1 MTLYRTL
8 PLLLAAA
15 VLAAA
20 PPAKAPG
27 KTAPRRTAPLRKPAA
42 ARKPVAPVHA
52 PETYRV
58 TLDTSKGPV
67 AIDVTREW
75 SPLGADRFYALVKSG
90 YYDGARFFR
99 IVPGFVVQIG
109 LAGDPVLSKKW
120 STRPL
125 LDEPVKQ
132 SNTRGYVSFA
142 MSGKNSRTAQIFVNL
157 GDNARL
163 DAMGFAPF
171 GLVSS
176 GMENIDLLNSEYGES
191 PEQPKIEEEGNPYLE
206 KEFPNL
212 DFIRHAAVEKLEP
225 PVQKP

>member
-1 MTLYRTL
+1 MSTHRFL
-8 PLLLAAA
+8 PLLIVTLGTFA
-15 VLAAA
+15 LAA
-20 PPAKAPG
+20 PPRKAMPARRA
-27 KTAPRRTAPLRKPAA
+27 APVRAPAA
-42 ARKPVAPVHA
+42 
-52 PETYRV
+52 YRV

-67 AIDVTREW
+67 VIDVTREW
-75 SPLGADRFYALVKSG
+75 SPLGADRFYQLVKSG

-109 LAGDPVLSKKW
+109 LAGDPKATKKW
-120 STRPL
+120 SQPIV
-125 LDEPVKQ
+125 DEPVKQ

-171 GLVSS
+171 GLVTA
-176 GMENIDLLNSEYGES
+176 GMENVDVLNSEYGETPDQS
-191 PEQPKIEEEGNPYLE
+191 RIEEEGNEYLQ

-212 DFIRHAAVEKLEP
+212 DFIQHASVEKLDAVKTPET
-225 PVQKP
+225 K

>member
-1 MTLYRTL
+1 MNTHRVL
-8 PLLLAAA
+8 PFFLAATLAAA
-15 VLAAA
+15 ALAA
-20 PPAKAPG
+20 P
-27 KTAPRRTAPLRKPAA
+27 PRRTAAPKKAVP
-42 ARKPVAPVHA
+42 ARKAAPVQA
-52 PETYRV
+52 PNAYRV

-67 AIDVTREW
+67 VIDVTREW
-75 SPLGADRFYALVKSG
+75 SPLGADRFYQLVKSG

-109 LAGDPVLSKKW
+109 LAGDPAATKKW
-120 STRPL
+120 REPIV
-125 LDEPVKQ
+125 DEPVKQ

-171 GLVSS
+171 GLVTA
-176 GMENIDLLNSEYGES
+176 GMENVDLLNSEYGES
-191 PEQPKIEEEGNPYLE
+191 PDQARIEEEGNAYLQ

-212 DFIRHAAVEKLEP
+212 DFIRHASVEKLEAVTTP
-225 PVQKP
+225 ETK